1 MADTTPPSP
10 PDTAGE
16 EPDPKLLSLL
26 VCPVTKG
33 PLTYDR
39 AARELISEK
48 ANLAYPIR
56 NGVPLMTVE
65 AARSLDTPKGNSPT
79 AG

>member
-1 MADTTPPSP
+1 MADTTPP

>member
-1 MADTTPPSP
+1 MADERTSRTPPE
-10 PDTAGE
+10 D
-16 EPDPKLLSLL
+16 PDPKLLELL

-39 AARELISEK
+39 AARELVSPT
-48 ANLAYPIR
+48 AHLAFPIR

-65 AARSLDTPKGNSPT
+65 AARSLDEPPPASP
-79 AG
+79 ASS

>member
-1 MADTTPPSP
+1 MSTDQSSAES
-10 PDTAGE
+10 AQE
-16 EPDPKLLSLL
+16 EPDPRLLELL

-39 AARELISEK
+39 AARELISAK
-48 ANLAYPIR
+48 ASLAFPIR

-65 AARSLDTPKGNSPT
+65 AARSLDDPPPRPPGNEPS
-79 AG
+79 

>member
-1 MADTTPPSP
+1 MADTAPQPNAAS
-10 PDTAGE
+10 E
-16 EPDPKLLSLL
+16 EPDPKLLTLL

-65 AARSLDTPKGNSPT
+65 AARSLDTPRDNSS
-79 AG
+79 AAD